1 MLAKELIIIGVIV
14 LSLAGLIIY
23 ILSMSPTRSV
33 PLVTLSTDDPKSL
46 PSQEVSIGTK
56 VSVRAKDF
64 FCDWSEKSETT
75 PSKLVCDTPNKLKP
89 GQIPSSVSSTG
100 LELSCKGSWAGTMSE
115 PPDSDTYNVTC
126 QSSI

>member
-46 PSQEVSIGTK
+46 PPQVSIGTK
-56 VSVRAKDF
+56 VSVRAKDYM
-64 FCDWSEKSETT
+64 CTWSETA
-75 PSKLVCDTPNKLKP
+75 PSKLVCDTHIKQ
-89 GQIPSSVSSTG
+89 GQIPSTVSSKG
-100 LELSCKGSWAGTMSE
+100 LVLSCKGSWDGTLSE

-126 QSSI
+126 KSSI